1 MVEMIPFAGPLSLW
15 IFLSGRDAAEEM
27 PDWIGCV
34 FMCVCVYVFHLSFYL
49 DRKKK
54 KKFRKYSVL
63 FYYRC
68 FPFSDINEYIF
79 VDLQIFLILS
89 CIPKITLFHI
99 HKYCVFDSNL
109 LYFYLFKC
117 NLT

>member
-54 KKFRKYSVL
+54 KNSGSIL
-63 FYYRC
+63 FC
-68 FPFSDINEYIF
+68 F
-79 VDLQIFLILS
+79 
-89 CIPKITLFHI
+89 ITDVSLFPI
-99 HKYCVFDSNL
+99 
-109 LYFYLFKC
+109 
-117 NLT
+117 